1 MIDEQNFFDQ
11 PSKNNLGTYNNIQ
24 KIAVGQGSD
33 YITGCL
39 LDYNYLNNYYKVMT
53 RDLSKRKALNTDP
66 NAIQQI
72 DFMGN
77 LAQ

>member
-1 MIDEQNFFDQ
+1 MNKTFLISQL
-11 PSKNNLGTYNNIQ
+11 KIIQ
-24 KIAVGQGSD
+24 EHITTLKKIAVGQGSD

>member
-1 MIDEQNFFDQ
+1 
-11 PSKNNLGTYNNIQ
+11 
-24 KIAVGQGSD
+24 
-33 YITGCL
+33 
-39 LDYNYLNNYYKVMT
+39 MT